1 MIFDSMN
8 NFMQYGKLAPAAWE
22 KILKF
27 LADYTEKSPAGRYE
41 IDAGMKAKLQE
52 LFYGGFCDEAGTT
65 DTIAALYADHYLIDT
80 HTAVAANVLQQ
91 YRTET
96 GDEGIAVF
104 ASTASPYKFCDSVL
118 EAIGETPVS
127 DSVERIAQL
136 EQVTGVKAPRR
147 LAELKGKQA
156 RFDGVT
162 EKEKMEDVVLNFLR

>member
-1 MIFDSMN
+1 ME
-8 NFMQYGKLAPAAWE
+8 QLAN
-22 KILKF
+22 
-27 LADYTEKSPAGRYE
+27 TGRYE